1 MTHNRLL
8 RRLLSAQTALIALV
22 AVGYLPYFLG
32 GGSFMIDD
40 WQVRV
45 TAFFQADIWKTFTF
59 WNVEGGSGMRPL
71 ASALF
76 AVTPFL
82 FGESPLGYVLL
93 NVACWAASIAA
104 LYPVMRHY
112 GGERCALW
120 AAALACVPTIASS
133 TIFEPIVMIIG
144 SASAL
149 FWALSL
155 WNIHVYMQSGARRR
169 LWLAY
174 ALVVVGLLIYE
185 VSAPLL
191 LITALLPL
199 APTLAPYLSNQS
211 PAAQKISLLRA
222 LRSRSVLSELARYGA
237 PVAGIIIVL
246 SLFQKFI
253 VPLYG
258 VSQSRLTARPLGDM
272 ARSFGRWLFSV
283 VADTPVMLASSF
295 GHYGWSLLA
304 RWDWWLLLLAIGLFV
319 VALRKTER
327 ESGTNI
333 ARNTE
338 YADGERRYFLLIVTL
353 TLFACSALSVF
364 SGFNMRIEGIENR
377 FLGSTWILLSILCG
391 ALFARLQRSP
401 VGVIAPILFTVA
413 TYWSFMIQS
422 HNYTENRRLQAD
434 VVQDCLQRIRALP
447 EPLKEGAF
455 IIGNV
460 PIYANRNFNNEVVF
474 AYRFDFGG
482 QLKMRLNSETLID
495 EGQVINVNRQA
506 PTNDTTRFFL
516 SRDRDTVM
524 TGNLTGL
531 MKRPLHNNVWWYEFD
546 QYTRQAQLLRIRDTL
561 HFDSILAAAR
571 AGAVNMSPLP
581 VAEQF
586 RNSLKERL
594 GRKTSVQ

>member
-1 MTHNRLL
+1 
-8 RRLLSAQTALIALV
+8 
-22 AVGYLPYFLG
+22 
-32 GGSFMIDD
+32 
-40 WQVRV
+40 
-45 TAFFQADIWKTFTF
+45 
-59 WNVEGGSGMRPL
+59 
-71 ASALF
+71 
-76 AVTPFL
+76 
-82 FGESPLGYVLL
+82 
-93 NVACWAASIAA
+93 
-104 LYPVMRHY
+104 
-112 GGERCALW
+112 
-120 AAALACVPTIASS
+120 
-133 TIFEPIVMIIG
+133 
-144 SASAL
+144 
-149 FWALSL
+149 
-155 WNIHVYMQSGARRR
+155 
-169 LWLAY
+169 
-174 ALVVVGLLIYE
+174 
-185 VSAPLL
+185 
-191 LITALLPL
+191 
-199 APTLAPYLSNQS
+199 
-211 PAAQKISLLRA
+211 
-222 LRSRSVLSELARYGA
+222 
-237 PVAGIIIVL
+237 
-246 SLFQKFI
+246 
-253 VPLYG
+253 
-258 VSQSRLTARPLGDM
+258 
-272 ARSFGRWLFSV
+272 
-283 VADTPVMLASSF
+283 
-295 GHYGWSLLA
+295 LA

-516 SRDRDTVM
+516 ARNRDTVM

-581 VAEQF
+581 VAERF
-586 RNSLKERL
+586 RNSLKELL